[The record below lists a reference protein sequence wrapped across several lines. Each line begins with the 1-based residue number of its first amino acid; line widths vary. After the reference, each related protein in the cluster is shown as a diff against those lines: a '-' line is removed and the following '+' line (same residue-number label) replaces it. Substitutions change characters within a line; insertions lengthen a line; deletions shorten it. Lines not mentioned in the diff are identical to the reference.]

1 MIWVSFLFAAFSGR
15 RWGRSGAFLREFS
28 GGGAGRGP
36 GGGGE
41 GPGKPPLGARRGT
54 EGHKISLGHGQPD
67 HTEVGAALGV
77 GEHFKARGPPVW
89 ELHLSV
95 SSPARVTARSA
106 PPPSARLPL
115 RHGSP
120 AAPATR
126 PPRVRRA
133 PQPRDARPDGAR
145 RAAPGAPPP
154 RPRRPGR
161 RPFPP
166 QRRAAAAR
174 PTPPAGARPEPRPGR
189 LTAERGARVR
199 GRRGRGR
206 RLARREGRIPGA
218 GPAGGGCGRAP
229 LPRLPPGPPAP
240 PRSPPR
246 RRPSRARPGTR
257 RARGGERAALAG
269 SPAAPGP
276 PAMSAEEVV
285 QIRLEDR
292 CYPVS
297 KRKLIEQSDYFRA
310 LYRSGMRE
318 ALRPEAGGPEVQQ
331 LRGLSAPGLRL
342 VLDFI
347 NAGGAREGWL
357 LGPRGEQGGGVEE
370 EDELDE
376 AGLLAELVEAA
387 SFLQVTSLLRLL
399 LSRVRLTNCLELY
412 RLAQVYGLAD
422 LQDACLRFMA
432 VHFHEV
438 LCKPQ
443 FQLLGSPPPAPGD
456 VSLKERLREARMTGT
471 PVLVALGDFLGGPL
485 APHPYQGEPPSMLRY
500 EEMTERWFPLA
511 NNLPPD
517 LVNVRGYGSAILDNY
532 LFIVGGYR
540 ITSQEISA
548 AHSYNPCSNEW
559 LQVASMN
566 QKR

>member
-41 GPGKPPLGARRGT
+41 GPGKPPLGARRST

-95 SSPARVTARSA
+95 SSPARVTARNA

-218 GPAGGGCGRAP
+218 GPAGGGCGRVGLLSPACRRAP
-229 LPRLPPGPPAP
+229 RRLPAPPAAPALGARGPGRGGRVAASAPRWRGRPRPPAP
-240 PRSPPR
+240 RPCRPR
-246 RRPSRARPGTR
+246 RWCRSAWRTAATR
-257 RARGGERAALAG
+257 
-269 SPAAPGP
+269 
-276 PAMSAEEVV
+276 
-285 QIRLEDR
+285 
-292 CYPVS
+292 
-297 KRKLIEQSDYFRA
+297 
-310 LYRSGMRE
+310 
-318 ALRPEAGGPEVQQ
+318 
-331 LRGLSAPGLRL
+331 
-342 VLDFI
+342 
-347 NAGGAREGWL
+347 
-357 LGPRGEQGGGVEE
+357 
-370 EDELDE
+370 
-376 AGLLAELVEAA
+376 
-387 SFLQVTSLLRLL
+387 
-399 LSRVRLTNCLELY
+399 
-412 RLAQVYGLAD
+412 
-422 LQDACLRFMA
+422 
-432 VHFHEV
+432 
-438 LCKPQ
+438 
-443 FQLLGSPPPAPGD
+443 
-456 VSLKERLREARMTGT
+456 
-471 PVLVALGDFLGGPL
+471 
-485 APHPYQGEPPSMLRY
+485 
-500 EEMTERWFPLA
+500 
-511 NNLPPD
+511 
-517 LVNVRGYGSAILDNY
+517 
-532 LFIVGGYR
+532 
-540 ITSQEISA
+540 
-548 AHSYNPCSNEW
+548 
-559 LQVASMN
+559 
-566 QKR
+566 